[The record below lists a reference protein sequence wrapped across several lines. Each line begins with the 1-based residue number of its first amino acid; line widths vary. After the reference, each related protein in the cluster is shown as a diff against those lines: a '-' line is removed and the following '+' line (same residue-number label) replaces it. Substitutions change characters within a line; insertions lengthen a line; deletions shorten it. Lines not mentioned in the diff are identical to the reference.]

1 VLFIFAV
8 VMASF
13 VMHDAGG
20 VKTAVRGPIKL
31 VGVVESETVFDIGV
45 DICASAVAAQRRR
58 IASDSFRIEKC
69 PILIGI
75 VLIFPA
81 TE

>member
-1 VLFIFAV
+1 
-8 VMASF
+8 
-13 VMHDAGG
+13 MHDAGG
-20 VKTAVRGPIKL
+20 VKTAVGGPIRL
-31 VGVVESETVFDIGV
+31 VGVVESETVFEIGV

-58 IASDSFRIEKC
+58 IANDSLRLEKC

-75 VLIFPA
+75 GLIFPA

>member
-1 VLFIFAV
+1 
-8 VMASF
+8 
-13 VMHDAGG
+13 
-20 VKTAVRGPIKL
+20 
-31 VGVVESETVFDIGV
+31 VVESETVFDIGV